1 MTRGGLFAEPSP
13 SFISGKLMATTVG
26 AGLKPAPTP
35 LAAAPAAEL
44 LPDAPQDPSLI
55 QAPAGAQQFLR
66 VRVAGKTVDDQ
77 APRQEFHKV
86 HYQTDVTIFRE
97 TGVGPLLIKPGQG

>member
-1 MTRGGLFAEPSP
+1 VAVAVTRGGLFDEPSP
-13 SFISGKLMATTVG
+13 SFISGKLTAN
-26 AGLKPAPTP
+26 LLEPPAS

-44 LPDAPQDPSLI
+44 LPDAPQDPSLV
-55 QAPAGAQQFLR
+55 QAPTGAQQFLR
-66 VRVAGKTVDDQ
+66 VRVAGKTVDYQ